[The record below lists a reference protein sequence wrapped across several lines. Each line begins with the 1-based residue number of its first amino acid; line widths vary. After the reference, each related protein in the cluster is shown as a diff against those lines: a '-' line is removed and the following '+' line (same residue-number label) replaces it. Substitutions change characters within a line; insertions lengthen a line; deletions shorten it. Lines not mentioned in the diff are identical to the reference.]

1 MCSRCT
7 PSSRAARI
15 FHRSSGCCAAGKSA
29 ACGSR
34 ISGVMPRSSM
44 SHGSPAAASWRER
57 WRDAP
62 ALWRCSRSGRSEGH
76 ATISTPSERLYRQ
89 MDAALAPR
97 LSPGAQDREIA
108 STVRR
113 ERGRLL
119 AFIRGSIADAAEA
132 EDVLQEALY
141 ELVLAYRLMQPV
153 EQAGAWLRRVA
164 RNRII
169 DRFRRKR
176 VERSAAGAAESAAAP
191 RAAQDEGSLEPV
203 LEDLL
208 PAPDSGPESALM
220 RELLLAEIEA
230 ALAELPPEQR
240 EVFIAH
246 EIEGVSFKELAARTG
261 VGLNTLLSRK
271 RYAVLYLQERLR
283 AVWDEWL
290 PGSEIGGLST
300 TNR

>member
-1 MCSRCT
+1 
-7 PSSRAARI
+7 
-15 FHRSSGCCAAGKSA
+15 
-29 ACGSR
+29 
-34 ISGVMPRSSM
+34 
-44 SHGSPAAASWRER
+44 
-57 WRDAP
+57 
-62 ALWRCSRSGRSEGH
+62 
-76 ATISTPSERLYRQ
+76 
-89 MDAALAPR
+89 MDAALTR
-97 LSPGAQDREIA
+97 HLSPGAQDREIA

-119 AFIRGSIADAAEA
+119 AFIRASIADAAEA

-141 ELVLAYRLMQPV
+141 ELVLAYRLMEPV

-176 VERSAAGAAESAAAP
+176 VERRAVGATE
-191 RAAQDEGSLEPV
+191 DEASLDPG

-208 PAPDSGPESALM
+208 PAPDGGPESAVM
-220 RELLLAEIEA
+220 RELLLAEIGA

-240 EVFIAH
+240 EVFVAH

-261 VGLNTLLSRK
+261 VSLNTLLSRK

-283 AVWDEWL
+283 AAWDEWL
-290 PGSEIGGLST
+290 LS
-300 TNR
+300 